1 MFTLDAHSI
10 DKNLPVPVGTQL
22 HGLLSYMLAF
32 GGFAYGERL
41 PSVRKLAADLGIAP
55 MTVVQVYHQLRD
67 SGLIEMRQGSGAY
80 AARPP
85 VVEGSQ
91 PSAMALLHDDIA
103 RLLQRAAEINLSTMA
118 LVSMINAQS
127 AMQLSH
133 RALKIA
139 FICIFPEA
147 GSDYVRQIQPYLAP
161 GDEVTL
167 LTFDE
172 ISQKGPGL
180 EICRAADLILTF
192 AHREADARR
201 LTQSEQVLGLRL
213 IPSQK
218 TRQELAGL
226 DPRAKVLGVTYLKD
240 YIAIM
245 RPSIREFAPHVSAIN
260 VTWSSSETLAADIAE
275 SDAVIYATGADHVA
289 AMVRPSTPCFE
300 FRHAPDPGG
309 LDTILAPKLA
319 RIRLDLPDGL

>member
-1 MFTLDAHSI
+1 MFTLDHHSI

-85 VVEGSQ
+85 VIEEAQS
-91 PSAMALLHDDIA
+91 STMALLHDDIA
-103 RLLQRAAEINLSTMA
+103 QLLKRAAEVNLSTMA

-127 AMQLSH
+127 TMQISH

-147 GSDYVRQIQPYLAP
+147 GSDYVRQIKPYLGP
-161 GDEVTL
+161 RDEVTL

-172 ISQKGPGL
+172 ISQPGAGL
-180 EICRAADLILTF
+180 VTCCSADLILTF
-192 AHREADARR
+192 AHREADVRR
-201 LTQSEQVLGLRL
+201 ITQCEQVLGLRL

-245 RPSIREFAPHVSAIN
+245 RPSIREFAPHVSEIS
-260 VTWSSSETLAADIAE
+260 VTWSSSETLVADIAA
-275 SDAVIYATGADHVA
+275 SDAVIYATGADHIA
-289 AMVRPSTPCFE
+289 ALVRTTTPCFE

-319 RIRLDLPDGL
+319 QLRLDLSHAE

>member
-85 VVEGSQ
+85 VIEGSK
-91 PSAMALLHDDIA
+91 PSAMALLHEDIA

-161 GDEVTL
+161 GDDVTL

-172 ISQKGPGL
+172 ISQPGPAL
-180 EICRAADLILTF
+180 QACRDADLILTF

-245 RPSIREFAPHVSAIN
+245 RPSIREFAPCQRDQRHLVLVRDAGRRYRRKRCRDLCDRRRSYRGDGAPLDPMFR
-260 VTWSSSETLAADIAE
+260 VPPCARSRRAGYDPRAET
-275 SDAVIYATGADHVA
+275 G
-289 AMVRPSTPCFE
+289 
-300 FRHAPDPGG
+300 PDPAGS
-309 LDTILAPKLA
+309 A
-319 RIRLDLPDGL
+319 